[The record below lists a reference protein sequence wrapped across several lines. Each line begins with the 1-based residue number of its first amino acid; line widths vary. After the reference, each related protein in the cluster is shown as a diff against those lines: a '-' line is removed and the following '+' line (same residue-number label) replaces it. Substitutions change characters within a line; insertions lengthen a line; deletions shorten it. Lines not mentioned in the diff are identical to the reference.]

1 MPRLEQLFFIRYGKP
16 ASGWYDFD
24 VHRFIEA
31 PKLPEGVT
39 FKTFLRKG
47 KPSGSYVSV
56 DTGRFVEKPK
66 EVIEFEKPIEPPEVK
81 WVKVTVF
88 YEGVAGTNSF
98 HIDCGAVDSA
108 YSFEVD
114 EKIQALKRRIRKR
127 VRDALGWR
135 DDWESVEMS
144 LGLRVGVAVEDD
156 GTKEE
161 WCEVWRV

>member
-1 MPRLEQLFFIRYGKP
+1 MPKLQQLFFIRYGKP
-16 ASGWYDFD
+16 ASGWYDFETHLF
-24 VHRFIEA
+24 VSA
-31 PKLPEGVT
+31 PELPEGIT

-47 KPSGSYVSV
+47 EPSGAYVSV

-66 EVIEFEKPIEPPEVK
+66 EVIEFEKPVEPPEIK

-108 YSFEVD
+108 LVGEVN
-114 EKIQALKRRIRKR
+114 EKIKALKQRVKR
-127 VRDALGWR
+127 LVREALGWR
-135 DDWESVEMS
+135 DDWESVEMAF
-144 LGLRVGVAVEDD
+144 GVRVGVAVEDD
-156 GTKEE
+156 GEKEE